1 MLCQQLCLHCGLDTD
16 SSVLFFFFFHSNWTL
31 LSGFDGVLAPCK
43 KGGKIKKTFT
53 KTTLQHSCL
62 PIMM

>member
-1 MLCQQLCLHCGLDTD
+1 VVYIPTFL
-16 SSVLFFFFFHSNWTL
+16 LFFFFFHSNWTL